1 VANPLTCQ
9 AAVHAA
15 SQHEAANIE
24 ARWTCPMAAEAFSLD
39 NTDVIALD
47 HLGAGPLGPVELG
60 DRLVMRSA
68 SATALVDRLE
78 TAGHVQR
85 QPHPSDRRRLTVVP
99 TTSAIRQVV
108 EALGPLLADLDA
120 AAAELP
126 PDQQQAVAR
135 YLERVAHALHSY
147 GQHQQ

>member
-1 VANPLTCQ
+1 MIFGKQAFFGYLLAPDGEVWWFANVPRRDEP
-9 AAVHAA
+9 ARGEV
-15 SQHEAANIE
+15 EAI
-24 ARWTCPMAAEAFSLD
+24 PAEAWRRRLAELYAKD
-39 NTDVIALD
+39 
-47 HLGAGPLGPVELG
+47 AGPAV
-60 DRLVMRSA
+60 RLVQTSEIA
-68 SATALVDRLE
+68 SKASSI
-78 TAGHVQR
+78 HSI
-85 QPHPSDRRRLTVVP
+85 PHLPRWHTSDRRRLTVVP

-120 AAAELP
+120 AAAELT